1 MKTIEIDDAGSVLS
15 TLADHAL
22 NGNVSVI
29 TRQGERAA
37 VILSYGEYRRLKQMV
52 PSLGWL
58 LANAPLEEDDL
69 PVRKPARCRLLEF

>member
-1 MKTIEIDDAGSVLS
+1 MKTIEIEDAENVFLTLLDDAIRG
-15 TLADHAL
+15 DD
-22 NGNVSVI
+22 SVI
-29 TRQGERAA
+29 THQGERVA
-37 VILSYGEYRRLKQMV
+37 VILSYDKYQRLKQTV

>member
-1 MKTIEIDDAGSVLS
+1 MKTIEIGDAGSVLS
-15 TLADHAL
+15 TLADDAL

-37 VILSYGEYRRLKQMV
+37 VISYYEYRRLKQMV

-58 LANAPLEEDDL
+58 LANAPLEDEDL